1 MRTVTKTI
9 SLPLAGEPHDFILTK
24 LDAFSGAYLLK
35 LLSRGETDNLQA
47 LLFSL
52 SQEEMEN
59 LMRTCLRSV
68 SVVLPAGPIRAL
80 DQGSWGVP
88 ELEHDGWTCV
98 KLTLEVIS
106 WTLEGFFPAA
116 GSPS

>member
-52 SQEEMEN
+52 PQEEMERITWDN
-59 LMRTCLRSV
+59 GRRLFRI
-68 SVVLPAGPIRAL
+68 G
-80 DQGSWGVP
+80 
-88 ELEHDGWTCV
+88 E
-98 KLTLEVIS
+98 
-106 WTLEGFFPAA
+106 
-116 GSPS
+116 